1 MAKLNLSK
9 LCVIENKDGNPQGF
23 GPGEAEV
30 TQAEEKALREQFPRA
45 IIGPKSVVNE
55 IKKEGEG

>member
-1 MAKLNLSK
+1 MKLNLKK
-9 LCVIENKDGNPQGF
+9 LCVIDDKNGNPQGF
-23 GPGEAEV
+23 GPGEVEV
-30 TQAEEKALREQFPRA
+30 TQAEEKALRERFPKA